1 MALTGTAA
9 QRWRIN
15 HSLLLSEPLLASSL
29 VTQASA
35 SARGKP
41 VPPSPARQAWLSTTG
56 SRVLLDHHPGGFLVQ
71 LSSESFSDGVALNY
85 TCGLLKMVGLSP
97 GLLNGLIE
105 QLVIAC
111 RPLCFCFCV
120 FNIGTVT
127 GPASGPASWD
137 GICSKRCAKGVC

>member
-1 MALTGTAA
+1 MVLTGRAA
-9 QRWRIN
+9 ERWSIN

-41 VPPSPARQAWLSTTG
+41 VPPSPARQAWLSTTA
-56 SRVLLDHHPGGFLVQ
+56 SRVLLEHHPGGFLVQ
-71 LSSESFSDGVALNY
+71 LSSESFSDGVALDY
-85 TCGLLKMVGLSP
+85 TCGLKMDGLSP

-105 QLVIAC
+105 QLVSAC

-120 FNIGTVT
+120 FNIGMVT
-127 GPASGPASWD
+127 APASWD
-137 GICSKRCAKGVC
+137 SICSKRYAKGVC